1 MIFKVYFQDFA
12 NEVPIRENTKSI
24 YMEAGSIAE
33 VRNKL
38 KDRNYNIEF
47 IQEIKGDF
55 LEYEK
60 ASDSYV
66 LENI

>member
-12 NEVPIRENTKSI
+12 NEVPIRENTKAI
-24 YMEAGSIAE
+24 YVEAGSIAE

-38 KDRNYNIEF
+38 KDRSYNIEF

-55 LEYEK
+55 LDYEK

-66 LENI
+66 LENV